1 MRLLSVDQFNREQ
14 VEALLNELFYARTV
28 LSGFS
33 LSEKVPET
41 LCQTAVSGEVG
52 AFLIWKKWAYFRGRF
67 WFEGPLDVPAF
78 SEKSVKCSLMIKI
91 NNLSFTSSYFRQ
103 FSNHAEKN
111 GL

>member
-52 AFLIWKKWAYFRGRF
+52 AFLI
-67 WFEGPLDVPAF
+67 
-78 SEKSVKCSLMIKI
+78 
-91 NNLSFTSSYFRQ
+91 
-103 FSNHAEKN
+103 
-111 GL
+111 